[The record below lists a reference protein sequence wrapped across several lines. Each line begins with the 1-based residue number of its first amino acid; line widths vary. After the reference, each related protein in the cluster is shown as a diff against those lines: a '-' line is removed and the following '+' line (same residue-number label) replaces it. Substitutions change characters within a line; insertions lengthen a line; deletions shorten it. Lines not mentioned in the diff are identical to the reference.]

1 MTNLVLTYTIEKEQC
16 LREFLLENNISRKT
30 LTRIKFDNDGSIKVN
45 DKEENVRYILK
56 NGDKVTITLPSEKF
70 SEHVR
75 FIEGNLD
82 IIYEDEYFLVVNK
95 PANLPSIPS
104 RNEGDASLLEIVNTY
119 FHDNN
124 YVTIPH
130 IVTRLDK
137 NTTGLVLIAKH
148 RHIHALF
155 GKTDINKFYLA
166 LTKGKVA
173 DQVVEANIKREADSI
188 ITRCVAEDG
197 DYAKTQIWLEKYDEK
212 NNVSL
217 VKLKLFTGRTHQIR
231 VHMSHLGHP
240 LLGDELYGGNKDLIA
255 RQALHCY
262 NLQFKHPI
270 TQKELSLEAPLAGD
284 IKNITDSIGIY

>member
-1 MTNLVLTYTIEKEQC
+1 M
-16 LREFLLENNISRKT
+16 
-30 LTRIKFDNDGSIKVN
+30 
-45 DKEENVRYILK
+45 K

-95 PANLPSIPS
+95 SANLPSIPS
-104 RNEGDASLLEIVNTY
+104 RNEEDASLLEIVNTY

-155 GKTDINKFYLA
+155 DKIDINKFYLA
-166 LTKGKVA
+166 LAKGKVA
-173 DQVVEANIKREADSI
+173 DQVIEANIKREVDSI
-188 ITRCVAEDG
+188 ITRCVSEDG

-212 NNVSL
+212 NDVSL

-231 VHMSHLGHP
+231 VHMSHLDHP
-240 LLGDELYGGNKDLIA
+240 LLGDELYGGNKDLIE

-270 TQKELSLEAPLAGD
+270 TQNEISLEVPLAED
-284 IKNITDSIGIY
+284 IRIITDSIGIY

>member
-1 MTNLVLTYTIEKEQC
+1 MTNLVLNYTIKKEQC

-30 LTRIKFDNDGSIKVN
+30 LTRIKFDKDGSIKVN
-45 DKEENVRYILK
+45 DKEENVRYILQS
-56 NGDKVTITLPSEKF
+56 GDKVAVTLPSEKF

-75 FIEGNLD
+75 FIEGKLD

-95 PANLPSIPS
+95 PVNLPSIPS
-104 RNEGDASLLEIVNTY
+104 RNEDDASLLEIVNTY
-119 FHDNN
+119 FRENK

-137 NTTGLVLIAKH
+137 NTTGLVLIAKY

-155 GKTDINKFYLA
+155 GKIEINKFYLA
-166 LTKGKVA
+166 LSKGKVNN
-173 DQVVEANIKREADSI
+173 QVVEANIKREDNSI

-197 DYAKTQIWLEKYDEK
+197 DYAKTQVWLEKYDEK
-212 NNVSL
+212 NDVSL

-255 RQALHCY
+255 RQALHCH